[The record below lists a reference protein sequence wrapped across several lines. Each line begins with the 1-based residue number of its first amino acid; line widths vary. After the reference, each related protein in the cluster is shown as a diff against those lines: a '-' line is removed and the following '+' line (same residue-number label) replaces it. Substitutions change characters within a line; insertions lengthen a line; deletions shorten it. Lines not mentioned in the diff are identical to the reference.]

1 MEEVALQETLQLTQR
16 ILAHLDYL
24 VNVLGPR
31 PVGSP
36 QNLLAYNYLT
46 EVIADLGFQTQVHT
60 TVKYL
65 RNPVHFHCT
74 LQKSTTTEAL
84 SILPGFATLDADLT
98 NLQVTPFIYKTQED
112 FREHPPLPGSL
123 AIVELGKM
131 HEADACQ
138 IAKPAAAVV
147 WYREKNQSLYS
158 GNCMRNQEE
167 PALPGFA
174 LAYNDV
180 QRILEAD
187 TRLDLVIKTASQPV
201 ELHNLVVDVGH
212 VSHHPCFITH
222 YDSRPFSPG
231 ANDNASGVACLLGIL
246 SLWSQQK
253 PARFIFFDGE
263 EVGTLGSRAYVE
275 QLLVQQQLNAIS
287 CVVNPDSVGLG
298 ELFLYTADRY
308 GPLSEKLLDR
318 ARQILQA
325 HHWNVPERAARSGIS
340 DYVHFRRAGIPCLFL
355 SDFPNDIRHTTGDT
369 LENIDIHVLVQLTQ
383 ILADD
388 DFYCLLAVRK

>member
-1 MEEVALQETLQLTQR
+1 MGEMSLQETLQLTQR
-16 ILAHLDYL
+16 IQAHLDYL

-31 PVGSP
+31 PVGSY
-36 QNLLAYNYLT
+36 QNLLEYHYLT
-46 EVIADLGFQTQVHT
+46 EVIADLGFQTHVHT

-123 AIVELGKM
+123 AVVELGKL

-138 IAKPAAAVV
+138 IAKPAAVVV
-147 WYREKNQSLYS
+147 WYRENNQSLYS

-167 PALPGFA
+167 QALPGFA

-187 TRLDLVIKTASQPV
+187 TRLDLVIKTVSQPV
-201 ELHNLVVDVGH
+201 ELHNIVVDVGH

-222 YDSRPFSPG
+222 YDSRPFSP
-231 ANDNASGVACLLGIL
+231 V
-246 SLWSQQK
+246 
-253 PARFIFFDGE
+253 
-263 EVGTLGSRAYVE
+263 
-275 QLLVQQQLNAIS
+275 
-287 CVVNPDSVGLG
+287 
-298 ELFLYTADRY
+298 
-308 GPLSEKLLDR
+308 
-318 ARQILQA
+318 
-325 HHWNVPERAARSGIS
+325 
-340 DYVHFRRAGIPCLFL
+340 
-355 SDFPNDIRHTTGDT
+355 
-369 LENIDIHVLVQLTQ
+369 
-383 ILADD
+383 
-388 DFYCLLAVRK
+388 

>member
-1 MEEVALQETLQLTQR
+1 MALQETSQLTKSIQ
-16 ILAHLDYL
+16 AHLDYL

-46 EVIADLGFQTQVHT
+46 EVLADFGLQTHVQAI
-60 TVKYL
+60 VKPL

-74 LQKSTTTEAL
+74 LKQGTTTEAL
-84 SILPGFATLDADLT
+84 PILPGCATLDADLT
-98 NLQVTPFIYKTQED
+98 NVQATPFIYKTRED
-112 FREHPPLPGSL
+112 FTEHPPLPGSL
-123 AIVELGKM
+123 AIVELGEI
-131 HEADACQ
+131 HEADACR
-138 IAKPAAAVV
+138 ISKPAAAVV
-147 WYREKNQSLYS
+147 WYREKNRSLYS
-158 GNCMRNQEE
+158 GNCMRNEEE
-167 PALPGFA
+167 PSLPGFA

-180 QRILEAD
+180 QRILKSG
-187 TRLDLVIKTASQPV
+187 TLLDLVIKTVCQPV
-201 ELHNLVVDVGH
+201 ELRNLIVDVGR

-231 ANDNASGVACLLGIL
+231 ANDNASGVACLLGML

-253 PARFIFFDGE
+253 PARFLFFDGE

-275 QLLVQQQLNAIS
+275 QLLVQQHLNEIS

-318 ARQILQA
+318 AKQLFQTS
-325 HHWNVPERAARSGIS
+325 HWDIPERSARSGVS
-340 DYVHFRRAGIPCLFL
+340 DYIHFRRAGIPCLFL
-355 SDFPNDIRHTTGDT
+355 SDFPNDIRHTTEDT
-369 LENIDIHVLVQLTQ
+369 LQHIDVHVLVRLTQ

-388 DFYCLLAVRK
+388 SFYHSLVSE